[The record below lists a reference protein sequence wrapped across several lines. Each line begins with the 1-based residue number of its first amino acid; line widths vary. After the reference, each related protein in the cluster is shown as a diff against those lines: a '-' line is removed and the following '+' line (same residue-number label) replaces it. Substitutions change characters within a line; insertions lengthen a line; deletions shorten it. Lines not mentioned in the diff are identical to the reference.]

1 MDRDKA
7 KTLRDKINIAIK
19 SVENALDVKISV
31 GSITYSDTDFK
42 LQLTGVD
49 SVAGAD
55 NFLEAEFLSKCGIY
69 DLRMEDLGRLIR
81 INGSVHKII
90 GLKVRNR
97 KYPIITER
105 QDNKKQYKL
114 TAYQVLNS
122 IKRGDGTR

>member
-69 DLRMEDLGRLIR
+69 DLRMEDLGRIIR

>member
-1 MDRDKA
+1 MNGDKV
-7 KTLRDKINIAIK
+7 KTLRDKLNIALK
-19 SVENALDVKISV
+19 SVENSLDIKISV
-31 GSITYSDTDFK
+31 GVITYSDSDFR

-49 SVAGAD
+49 SVEGAN
-55 NFLEAEFLSKCGIY
+55 NFLESEFLSKCGRY

-114 TAYQVLNS
+114 TAWQVTEA
-122 IKRGDGTR
+122 IRRIDGTR